1 MGDHT
6 ERTLTKEKMASFVTT
21 AVESALV
28 EYDPGLRKPAIE
40 AGGLVA
46 GIVAAAVSELAL
58 EQQNHLVTQVSQI
71 ERAVAELV
79 TRLIADVPV
88 RSHKRAVTSST
99 DTLPPVRG
107 SGMDNLSGQVTTN
120 WAGPVA
126 GPTFL
131 ERTFGISRSSL
142 NRWQRRNY
150 VVALRSG
157 GRKHVFPLAQF
168 VDGRPAAGIVDVLGL
183 FSNQRL
189 AWLWLIRPNS
199 ALDGQIPIDL
209 LKQEHRQAVIDA
221 AQAHRARG
229 E

>member
-1 MGDHT
+1 MNHN
-6 ERTLTKEKMASFVTT
+6 LASFVAA
-21 AVESALV
+21 AVERALV
-28 EYDPGLRKPAIE
+28 EYDHGLRKPAIE

-46 GIVAAAVSELAL
+46 GMVTAAISELAL
-58 EQQNHLVTQVSQI
+58 DQQIHLATRVSEI
-71 ERAVAELV
+71 EGAVGELV
-79 TRLIADVPV
+79 TRLTADIPV
-88 RSHKRAVTSST
+88 RFHKKAASSPT
-99 DTLPPVRG
+99 TATLPPVGRRG
-107 SGMDNLSGQVTTN
+107 VADLSRQVTTN

-150 VVALRSG
+150 VIALRSG

-168 VDGRPAAGIVDVLGL
+168 VDGRPATGIVDVLNL

-199 ALDGQIPIDL
+199 ELDGQIPIEL
-209 LKQEHRQAVIDA
+209 LKQELRDAVIEA
-221 AQAHRARG
+221 AQAHLATG
-229 E
+229 N